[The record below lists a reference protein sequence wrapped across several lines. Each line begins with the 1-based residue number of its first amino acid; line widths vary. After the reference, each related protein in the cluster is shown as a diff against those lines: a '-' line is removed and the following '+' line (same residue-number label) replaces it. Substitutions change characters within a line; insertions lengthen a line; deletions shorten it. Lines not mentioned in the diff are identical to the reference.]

1 MEQEYIHFAGFLGEN
16 KARSVTVSIRRG
28 TTVTDALFLLTKI
41 MEAIS
46 QVELEGK
53 DVQPFNEVK
62 ISGLAGQSVATTAAP
77 VAGGR
82 R

>member
-28 TTVTDALFLLTKI
+28 TTVTDALFLMTKI

-46 QVELEGK
+46 QAELEGK

-62 ISGLAGQSVATTAAP
+62 IGGLVRPPPGHSASPQDGSS
-77 VAGGR
+77 R
-82 R
+82 

>member
-1 MEQEYIHFAGFLGEN
+1 MEQEYIHFAGFLGET

-46 QVELEGK
+46 HTELEGGN
-53 DVQPFNEVK
+53 VQAFNEVK
-62 ISGLAGQSVATTAAP
+62 IGGLTGPFRPSP
-77 VAGGR
+77 DKPKEMR
-82 R
+82 RP